1 LDSLDSEWVFL
12 HYMYQSEINN
22 PADLYC
28 TISTSPIA
36 RRARH
41 RLLATYTHHILA
53 YRSANLPHLPPSTG
67 SKLTSMHEIQPPI
80 PIPRPTVVPQPGAL
94 RPTLVQDI
102 LKRVPANLL
111 RIAARPRQVSAV
123 RRPVRAV
130 VLPLVRVAAHVLAR
144 GVQRVARRGAHGAE
158 AVAGAFGGEDGGG
171 GQEGEEEG
179 GGGEVHC
186 GGWGVG
192 TGW

>member
-1 LDSLDSEWVFL
+1 VFL
-12 HYMYQSEINN
+12 HYMYQSEIND
-22 PADLYC
+22 PADLYR
-28 TISTSPIA
+28 TISTPPTA

-41 RLLATYTHHILA
+41 CLLATYTHTPHISIPV
-53 YRSANLPHLPPSTG
+53 RKPLPPSTG

-123 RRPVRAV
+123 RRAVRSV